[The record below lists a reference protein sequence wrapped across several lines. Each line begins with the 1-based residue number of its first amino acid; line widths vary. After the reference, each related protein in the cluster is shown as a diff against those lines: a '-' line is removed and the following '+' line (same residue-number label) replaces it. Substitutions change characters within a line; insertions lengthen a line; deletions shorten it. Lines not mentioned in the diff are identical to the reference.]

1 MFVLNKTNK
10 NKHMKKV
17 LILLIA
23 VVSLT
28 AMSCKTSQVQ
38 QERDLSDIIAT
49 LRATIPGININM
61 LDRKVKVMLDE
72 GVYFQVGS
80 AELNTNALSNLN
92 QMAVVLNKYPR
103 TNIDLNGYTDNTG
116 TRQINEKLSFDRAVS
131 VKKHLQQQNV
141 KGDRI
146 KTFGYADANPAA
158 SNDTPEGRQLNRRV
172 EFIIYYP

>member
-1 MFVLNKTNK
+1 
-10 NKHMKKV
+10 MKK
-17 LILLIA
+17 LLLLLIA
-23 VVSLT
+23 AVSIT

-38 QERDLSDIIAT
+38 QERDLADIIAT
-49 LRATIPGININM
+49 LRANIPGINIDM

-80 AELNTNALSNLN
+80 AELNQGSLDKLN
-92 QMAVVLNKYPR
+92 QMATVLNKYNR

-131 VKKHLQQQNV
+131 VKKYLQQQNV

-146 KTFGYADANPAA
+146 RTIGYADANPVAT
-158 SNDTPEGRQLNRRV
+158 NETKEGRQLNRRV